1 MALESSQRDLI
12 DERLDRITASL
23 EKSLQE
29 TETLKDNVAKLQAS
43 VQELRNESK
52 DLGTRFNYYQQ
63 STQAIVNL
71 AFSLVAS
78 ATVAV
83 FVSEILRR

>member
-29 TETLKDNVAKLQAS
+29 TENLKVS

>member
-29 TETLKDNVAKLQAS
+29 TETLKAS

-52 DLGTRFNYYQQ
+52 DLGTRSNYYQQ